1 MAATEA
7 TAWGYIAST
16 FGTIAVSVPDAVGIA
31 FAAAGVAA
39 GVAVPFAGRA
49 MLSMKL
55 KESDGFFDRRLREYM
70 EFERDHNRAPSMVGQ
85 PDEYERDLCAWM
97 VYVKKKA
104 ADGQLDADQTRRL
117 ADAGVLSGDAERFE
131 MLVERSKPAGSRKET
146 FNLAVKPW
154 MCVVSA
160 LVGGA
165 AMLAAACVGASIPS
179 LLLMLALL
187 VCVGTCM
194 VVDCKAYIIPYQL
207 SYAAYPLAL
216 AFAVSACWPD
226 WHGVAFGA
234 LAALVVSL
242 VFVVCNK
249 LLKMRGNIM
258 GVGGGDMR
266 LLPAIAIAGCGF
278 GSGAGFVAMVAVMGV
293 TAVFAVAFGGK
304 GMKSYLPMAPGLL
317 TWLAAGCVV
326 AAGLGAAM

>member
-7 TAWGYIAST
+7 TAWGYITST
-16 FGTIAVSVPDAVGIA
+16 FGTIAVSAPDTAGIV
-31 FAAAGVAA
+31 FGVAGVAA

-49 MLSMKL
+49 MLAMKL

-85 PDEYERDLCAWM
+85 PDEYERDLCNWM

-104 ADGQLDADQTRRL
+104 ADGQLDADLVQRL
-117 ADAGVLSGDAERFE
+117 ADAGVLSGDAERKQ
-131 MLVERSKPAGSRKET
+131 MLVERSKPAYSRKET
-146 FNLAVKPW
+146 YSLSVKPW
-154 MCVVSA
+154 MCAVSA

-165 AMLAAACVGASIPS
+165 AMLAAACVGASIPC

-187 VCVGTCM
+187 VCVGVCM

-207 SYAAYPLAL
+207 SYAAYPLAI
-216 AFAVSACWPD
+216 AFA
-226 WHGVAFGA
+226 A
-234 LAALVVSL
+234 LAQHPWWSGLVWGGAAALLIAVL
-242 VFVVCNK
+242 FKACNMV
-249 LLKMRGNIM
+249 LNMRGNIM

-278 GSGAGFVAMVAVMGV
+278 GSAAGFVAMALVMGV
-293 TAVFAVAFGGK
+293 VAVLAMIFGGK

-317 TWLAAGCVV
+317 TWLITGCVV

>member
-16 FGTIAVSVPDAVGIA
+16 FGTIAVSAPDAVGIV
-31 FAAAGVAA
+31 FAVAGVAA

-49 MLSMKL
+49 MLAMKL
-55 KESDGFFDRRLREYM
+55 KESDGFFDRRLREYC
-70 EFERDHNRAPSMVGQ
+70 EFEDDHNRQPSMVGQ
-85 PDEYERDLCAWM
+85 PDEYERDLCNWM

-104 ADGQLDADQTRRL
+104 ADGQLDADQVQRL
-117 ADAGVLSGDAERFE
+117 ADAGVLSGDAERKQ
-131 MLVERSKPAGSRKET
+131 MLVERSKPAYSRKET
-146 FNLAVKPW
+146 YNLGVKPW

-160 LVGGA
+160 LVGGV
-165 AMLAAACVGASIPS
+165 AMLAAACVGASIPC

-187 VCVGTCM
+187 VCMGTCM
-194 VVDCKAYIIPYQL
+194 VCDCRAYIIPYQL
-207 SYAAYPLAL
+207 SYVAYPLAI
-216 AFAVSACWPD
+216 AFAALAQHPWWSGLVW
-226 WHGVAFGA
+226 GGA
-234 LAALVVSL
+234 AALVVSL

-278 GSGAGFVAMVAVMGV
+278 GSAAGFVAMVAVMGV

-317 TWLAAGCVV
+317 TWLSVGCVV